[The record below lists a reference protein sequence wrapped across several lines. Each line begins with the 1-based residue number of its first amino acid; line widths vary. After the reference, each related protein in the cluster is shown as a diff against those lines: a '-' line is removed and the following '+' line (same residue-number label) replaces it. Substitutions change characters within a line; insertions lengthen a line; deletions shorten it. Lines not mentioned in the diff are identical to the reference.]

1 MRTRAGL
8 PSPSPATL
16 APPRPVAT
24 LGGAGCGRQPSS
36 GTPPGTALHRL
47 METKERQG
55 KQTIGADG
63 KLVDSPD
70 KQPGFRWP
78 VVVDQALDRLVEAA
92 NEAGAGTNRKELI
105 AALVAT
111 NGRLSGERL
120 GKMVRSY
127 RIMTVKQ
134 ALGKSEDGVVRLMH
148 HGPGPRKKV
157 SS

>member
-1 MRTRAGL
+1 VKR
-8 PSPSPATL
+8 
-16 APPRPVAT
+16 
-24 LGGAGCGRQPSS
+24 
-36 GTPPGTALHRL
+36 
-47 METKERQG
+47 
-55 KQTIGADG
+55 TIGAGG

-78 VVVDQALDRLVEAA
+78 VVVDQALDRLVGAA

-127 RIMTVKQ
+127 RTMTVKQ
-134 ALGKSEDGVVRLMH
+134 ALGESEDGVVWLMH
-148 HGPGPRKKV
+148 HGPGPRRRE